1 MTEIENIIKQI
12 QKLSQRLQEERHNV
26 TDDLVNEL
34 VFETSNMITSTCEEA
49 LKGLTELQQH

>member
-34 VFETSNMITSTCEEA
+34 VFETSHMITSACEEA